1 MAPPLART
9 LLVDI
14 MRHPDD
20 PTSLGRLGNALRA
33 AGDLSLARLVYQR
46 GLLINPRLAPLL
58 GALGNV
64 LADAG
69 DLVAARRAMLEAI
82 GIAPDMELAYG
93 ALAVMAR
100 RASDRKGAI
109 DAFRLGLL
117 HRPGSMPLAIHH
129 GNAVSA
135 MEDHAAALKSFRRA
149 WITEPGAA
157 AANNIARAATDL
169 GEIKESRVWFQRAA
183 LLAPDLDAPL
193 KSFGNGRKF
202 LGEPASAFNWLR
214 RAVTLS
220 PRNLEA
226 VSDLLFSANYV
237 PGFGAN
243 DLRALHDRHGAAMG
257 PPSPMPVRAVGS
269 RLRIGIASPD
279 FSAHPVGHFIA
290 GFMEHRAP
298 SEVEIQCLSD
308 TPRPDAMT
316 ARLRAAADVWEETG
330 GLDDAAWLDHARSK
344 DFTVLLDMAG
354 HTLRNRLGAF
364 ARRAA
369 AVQGSWA
376 GYVGTTGLAAMDF
389 VIADRFHVPLGEDDA
404 YREEVLRMPNGYI
417 SYTPPAIPAEGHARQ
432 ATDPFTF
439 ASFNNPSKINQPLV
453 RLWGGIMRR
462 VPQSRL
468 LLKYRGFDDPDLQ
481 RRVMAWLA
489 PFEVAADRVMFE
501 GASPQHAMLARY
513 RDVDLVLD
521 TAPYSGGA
529 TTCEALAMGVPVVT
543 FPGATFASRHSTSH
557 LHNARLSELVASDA
571 EAYQRLAVDLARD
584 GQRLRTLRSSL
595 PDRVA
600 ASPHRD
606 HACFARD
613 LTRALTAVVNA
624 RV

>member
-1 MAPPLART
+1 MTPAVARPLLADV
-9 LLVDI
+9 LS
-14 MRHPDD
+14 HPDD
-20 PTSLGRLGNALRA
+20 PASLGRLGNVLRA
-33 AGDLSLARLVYQR
+33 AGDLSLSRSFYQR
-46 GLLINPRLAPLL
+46 GLLINPTLAPLL

-69 DLVAARRAMLEAI
+69 DLVAARRMMLRAI
-82 GIAPDMELAYG
+82 GIAPEMELAYG

-100 RASDRKGAI
+100 RADDPKGAV

-149 WITEPGAA
+149 WMAEPGGA
-157 AANNIARAATDL
+157 AANNIARAAIDL
-169 GEIKESRVWFQRAA
+169 GDTKVSRTWFQRAA

-193 KSFGNGRKF
+193 KSFGNARKF

-226 VSDLLFSANYV
+226 VSDLLFSANYI
-237 PGFGAN
+237 PEMGAR
-243 DLRALHDRHGAAMG
+243 DLRALHDRYGAAMG

-290 GFMEHRAP
+290 GFLEHRDP
-298 SEVEIQCLSD
+298 SAAEIHCLSD
-308 TPRPDAMT
+308 TPRPDTMT
-316 ARLRAAADVWEETG
+316 ARLRAAADIWEETG
-330 GLDDAAWLDHARSK
+330 GLNDSAWLDHARSR

-354 HTLRNRLGAF
+354 HTLRNRLGAI

-369 AVQGSWA
+369 PIQGSWA

-389 VIADRFHVPLGEDDA
+389 VVADRFHVPVGEDDA

-417 SYTPPAIPAEGHARQ
+417 SYTPPPIQSGGNARREGDR
-432 ATDPFTF
+432 FTF

-453 RLWGGIMRR
+453 RLWGGILGQ
-462 VPQSRL
+462 VPRSRL

-489 PFEVAADRVMFE
+489 PFGVSPDRLIFE
-501 GASPQHAMLARY
+501 GASPQQAMLARY

-543 FPGATFASRHSTSH
+543 FPGETFASRHSTSH
-557 LHNARLSELVASDA
+557 LHNAGLSELVASDA
-571 EAYQRLAVDLARD
+571 EAYQRLAVELACDR
-584 GQRLRTLRSSL
+584 QRLGALRASL

-600 ASPHRD
+600 SSPHRD
-606 HACFARD
+606 HGRFAED
-613 LTRALTAVVNA
+613 LTRALTAIVNA
-624 RV
+624 RL